1 MYKFSII
8 PEEGWFGQPKYSTRK
23 KLLYVAEALALAVN
37 NRRCTVFELI
47 NLDCESLKRLRL
59 RLINHILI
67 VIIIIII
74 IILKCRTEK
83 TNAKQDIAVRH

>member
-8 PEEGWFGQPKYSTRK
+8 PEEGWFGQSKYSTCK
-23 KLLYVAEALALAVN
+23 NLLYVAEAHALEFN

-47 NLDCESLKRLRL
+47 NLDCESLKRLRI

-67 VIIIIII
+67 VIII

-83 TNAKQDIAVRH
+83 TNAKQDC